1 GGQTFSHVSGPA
13 AVDVLVVSAGDV
25 GATRYFDTEML
36 ALNLTLP
43 GGVMVRES
51 PSKASLGRT
60 SVRQSPDAQ
69 YYISSFFDVFTEISL
84 DNGANWSPSVSAP
97 AEMVVRKQVTPFS
110 ISCPP
115 DMTVAATGPGGAVV
129 TYPPPTVS
137 GGCNTPPSAPACNP
151 PSGSTFPVGT
161 TVVTCKASDF
171 CGQSVTCSFNVTV
184 KPPPP
189 PEIFFPGSPLL
200 PPSGSVYV
208 NPFLYQ
214 QVYANGIVIRNVRH
228 RRFTQNL

>member
-1 GGQTFSHVSGPA
+1 QPEVFGSTVEGQVSINGGPFTPFSAPA
-13 AVDVLVVSAGDV
+13 TVGVRVDSTMDADT
-25 GATRYFDTEML
+25 TRFFNTEML
-36 ALNLTLP
+36 QLDISGGTLP

-60 SVRQSPDAQ
+60 SVRTLPDGQ

-84 DNGANWSPSVSAP
+84 DNGVNWSPSVSAP
-97 AEMVVRKQVTPFS
+97 AEMVVRKQVTPLS

-171 CGQSVTCSFNVTV
+171 CG
-184 KPPPP
+184 
-189 PEIFFPGSPLL
+189 
-200 PPSGSVYV
+200 
-208 NPFLYQ
+208 
-214 QVYANGIVIRNVRH
+214 
-228 RRFTQNL
+228 